1 MKPYWD
7 RVNVVVEALSYIVK
21 DCDPDGTELYF
32 TISSQYRKDR
42 NTTGLLNMLHGK
54 SLKGATDIDHRLNEI
69 LEKYKAKLD
78 ERSSWISSIRSIAK
92 KEPKVVRPLNL
103 YILTNGIWED
113 KSTGETTIVNFAQ
126 KLKKL
131 GKIRNQVGIQFISF
145 GNNLIGLERMRILDS
160 ELGRG
165 RKKDEWL

>member
-7 RVNVVVEALSYIVK
+7 QVKVVVEALSYIVK
-21 DCDPDGTELYF
+21 YCDTDGIELYF

-42 NTTGLLNMLHGK
+42 NTTRLLNMLNGK
-54 SLKGATDIDHRLNEI
+54 SLAGVTDIDYRLNEI
-69 LEKYKAKLD
+69 LEEYRAKFD

-92 KEPKVVRPLNL
+92 KGKKVARPLTL

-113 KSTGETTIVNFAQ
+113 KSTGEIPIVNFAQ

-131 GKIRNQVGIQFISF
+131 GMIKGQVGIQFISF
-145 GNNLIGLERMRILDS
+145 GNNPVGLERMRILDS

-165 RKKDEWL
+165 RIRDEWL